1 MVKIK
6 TIRFLGKEFCC
17 LDFPFSVFVLSWKLI
32 KGSIYKSSQEG
43 KEAVTKVRKVRIY
56 A

>member
-6 TIRFLGKEFCC
+6 TIRFLGKGLCC
-17 LDFPFSVFVLSWKLI
+17 LDFPFCVVVLSWKLI
-32 KGSIYKSSQEG
+32 KESIYRYSQEV
-43 KEAVTKVRKVRIY
+43 KEAVTKARKVRIY